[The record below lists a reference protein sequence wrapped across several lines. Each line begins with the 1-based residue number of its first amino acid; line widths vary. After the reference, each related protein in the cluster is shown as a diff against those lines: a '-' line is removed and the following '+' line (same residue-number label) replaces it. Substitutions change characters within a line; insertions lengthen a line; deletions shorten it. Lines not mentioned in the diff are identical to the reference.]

1 VGQHQIGDAVVT
13 PIQILR
19 AQQLDPGNWGGW
31 GESIGQLV
39 TALGGAV
46 VVREL
51 IKQVFARAK
60 DGDENARLARA
71 DLRVQMADLSE
82 RMNTLQKRLDE
93 REEAYR
99 QLFAVNADLRA
110 ENVALRGR
118 YHRLL
123 NWSQEIVGT
132 LDLYAERLNIPEHER
147 LRIPRWIDETV
158 PGPTEDQSGQRR
170 RATDRP
176 ESKP

>member
-1 VGQHQIGDAVVT
+1 MMLPHQV
-13 PIQILR
+13 LR

-46 VVREL
+46 VVREV
-51 IKQVFARAK
+51 IKQVFARANK
-60 DGDENARLARA
+60 GDENAVLARA
-71 DLRVQMADLSE
+71 DLRTQVAALVE
-82 RMNTLQKRLDE
+82 RVDTLQSRLDA
-93 REEAYR
+93 REESYR

-110 ENVALRGR
+110 ENIALRGR

-158 PGPTEDQSGQRR
+158 QGPTAREGLQPPTERQ
-170 RATDRP
+170 P
-176 ESKP
+176 